1 VAIYR
6 PFLGCDLLFDS
17 GKWRFHVE
25 KWSHVDILKEEEEE
39 EEEEGKMHFNLMV
52 PGPTR
57 MAPFFLIGY
66 LKITLS
72 LPAKMLT
79 KHLEME
85 IKQ

>member
-1 VAIYR
+1 MAIYR
-6 PFLGCDLLFDS
+6 PFLGCDLLLDS

-25 KWSHVDILKEEEEE
+25 KWSHVGILKEEE

>member
-6 PFLGCDLLFDS
+6 PFLGCDLLLDS

-25 KWSHVDILKEEEEE
+25 KWSHVGILKEEE

-79 KHLEME
+79 KHLEFGNGD
-85 IKQ
+85 